1 MKMEIIE
8 ERVTT
13 ILRPTGINLAPY
25 VINPYQGCELGCVF
39 CYAQFNKAALKS
51 GRRWGS
57 YVKVKINA
65 AQVLEEELEIK
76 KPDKVLLGSTTE
88 CFQPAERK
96 YRITENILRVLNR
109 HRIKYVILSRSL
121 LTGNYLPLLKEG
133 FCEAV
138 YFTVDILPDRM
149 KRKLELKVPVY
160 SQSLKMINKLAR
172 GGINAIAYFCPVM
185 PWFFDAAFE
194 RIKKAGGAEK
204 AEFEIMN
211 FKMANTGMII
221 KSIKKLYPGLT
232 ARYEKLL
239 RDKDFY
245 EGEMDELK
253 KDIVETG
260 AKHFKLIKIHSHPYQ
275 GYFGNLYGT

>member
-1 MKMEIIE
+1 MVEIIE
-8 ERVTT
+8 EKVST

-39 CYAQFNKAALKS
+39 CYAQFSKTAVKS
-51 GRRWGS
+51 GKKWGS

-76 KPDKVLLGSTTE
+76 KPEKVLLGSTTE

-109 HRIKYVILSRSL
+109 HRIKYVILSRSPL
-121 LTGNYLPLLKEG
+121 IASYLSLLKEG

-149 KRKLELKVPVY
+149 KRKLEPKVPAY
-160 SQSLKMINKLAR
+160 PRSLEAMNKLAES
-172 GGINAIAYFCPVM
+172 GINTIAYFCPVM
-185 PWFFDAAFE
+185 PGFFESAFE
-194 RIKKAGGAEK
+194 KIKKASGVEK

-211 FKMANTGMII
+211 FKMAKIDTII
-221 KSIKKLYPGLT
+221 KAVKQLYPDLI

-253 KDIVETG
+253 KDIAETG

-275 GYFGNLYGT
+275 GYFGNLYSG

>member
-1 MKMEIIE
+1 MVEIIE
-8 ERVTT
+8 EKVST

-39 CYAQFNKAALKS
+39 CYAQFSKTAVKS
-51 GRRWGS
+51 GKKWGS

-76 KPDKVLLGSTTE
+76 KPEKVLLGSTTE

-109 HRIKYVILSRSL
+109 HRIKYVILSRSPL
-121 LTGNYLPLLKEG
+121 IASYLSLLKEG

-149 KRKLELKVPVY
+149 KRKLEPKVPAY
-160 SQSLKMINKLAR
+160 PRSLEAMNKLAES
-172 GGINAIAYFCPVM
+172 GINTIAYFCPVM

-194 RIKKAGGAEK
+194 KIKKASGVEK

-221 KSIKKLYPGLT
+221 KSIKKLYPQLFF
-232 ARYEKLL
+232 RYERLL
-239 RDKDFY
+239 RDRDFY
-245 EGEMDELK
+245 EQEISALK
-253 KDIVETG
+253 EDI
-260 AKHFKLIKIHSHPYQ
+260 AKTAKQYFVSVKIHSHHYA
-275 GYFGNLYGT
+275 GYFGNLYGG